1 MFSLWILQNIFKNS
15 LFIEN
20 FQATISDG
28 SWSLLVSPEPF
39 GFAQSHFILE
49 TLTTIRS
56 CIPSLRGSIH
66 DTYHFSTK
74 SEPESIKYFYMI
86 CVK

>member
-20 FQATISDG
+20 FQATTSDG

-56 CIPSLRGSIH
+56 SSPYAVPSMTHTI
-66 DTYHFSTK
+66 
-74 SEPESIKYFYMI
+74 SEARASQR
-86 CVK
+86 V